1 MIPPRFRC
9 EFYWR
14 HFAETSAVGLRRLCL
29 QCNCPILLLL
39 TAFAYAVPLLTLN
52 LKSTFSALRS
62 FVCKSFP
69 ARTGTCWI
77 HCCWVCC
84 SLLFAW
90 DIGWWFT
97 DRKHCYNSQM
107 KNPLHGLE
115 SSMVFEGTT
124 GLYERLYRFNSR
136 WVLRKKE
143 KYGNSKKWIW
153 RIFSLFLRSNLS
165 IMMTKGQVWKRVWNY
180 IFGSEIGSGF
190 GEPGGTPSPRIH
202 RSTPLRCVA
211 NTADRI
217 NR

>member
-39 TAFAYAVPLLTLN
+39 TAFAYAVPLLALN

-97 DRKHCYNSQM
+97 DCKHCYNSQM
-107 KNPLHGLE
+107 KKP
-115 SSMVFEGTT
+115 SSWSGIEYGFWGNYGIVWTSLSFQFQM
-124 GLYERLYRFNSR
+124 SA
-136 WVLRKKE
+136 KKE
-143 KYGNSKKWIW
+143 RKIW
-153 RIFSLFLRSNLS
+153 EFEEMDLKNFQFVFAL
-165 IMMTKGQVWKRVWNY
+165 
-180 IFGSEIGSGF
+180 
-190 GEPGGTPSPRIH
+190 
-202 RSTPLRCVA
+202 
-211 NTADRI
+211 
-217 NR
+217 

>member
-39 TAFAYAVPLLTLN
+39 TAFAYAVPLLALN

-165 IMMTKGQVWKRVWNY
+165 DDDKRPDLKTGVELHFWVWNRV
-180 IFGSEIGSGF
+180 
-190 GEPGGTPSPRIH
+190 RIWRTGRH
-202 RSTPLRCVA
+202 TLTKNSQEYPPEMCC
-211 NTADRI
+211 
-217 NR
+217 

>member
-39 TAFAYAVPLLTLN
+39 TAFAYAVPLLALN

-69 ARTGTCWI
+69 ARTGTCHESTVVEFAVLFYLPGILGGDSPTVNIVII
-77 HCCWVCC
+77 HKW
-84 SLLFAW
+84 
-90 DIGWWFT
+90 
-97 DRKHCYNSQM
+97 N
-107 KNPLHGLE
+107 NPLHGLE

-165 IMMTKGQVWKRVWNY
+165 DDDKRPDLKTGVELHFWVWNRVRIWRTGRHTLTKNSQEY
-180 IFGSEIGSGF
+180 P
-190 GEPGGTPSPRIH
+190 PGM
-202 RSTPLRCVA
+202 CC
-211 NTADRI
+211 
-217 NR
+217 